1 MANLDRLDEN
11 RVETALT
18 YLAGTDEEHAI
29 LSGEVKRLE
38 ELLKT
43 VKAKSFLVSEG
54 GVGEREQKALAS
66 TEYSQAVQE
75 WSDTWK
81 NFKIIDNKRQH
92 EIRCIDVWRT
102 LESSRRKGN
111 V

>member
-1 MANLDRLDEN
+1 MPNLDRLDEN

-18 YLAGTDEEHAI
+18 YLAGTDEEHAM

-43 VKAKSFLVSEG
+43 SKAKIFLQSEG
-54 GVGEREQKALAS
+54 GVAEREQKALAS
-66 TEYSQAVQE
+66 PEYEKSVQE
-75 WSDTWK
+75 WSDIWK
-81 NFKIIDNKRQH
+81 SFKIIDNKRLH
-92 EIRCIDVWRT
+92 EIRIIDVWRT

-111 V
+111 L